1 MVDWIF
7 NFVICKL
14 RTQSFSIVAM
24 EFVPKCVIYYLK
36 MILFNEKEL
45 KTLIH
50 KLQIKLI
57 AETVKTCNSFQNFGN
72 PLLKL

>member
-1 MVDWIF
+1 MVDWIL

-14 RTQSFSIVAM
+14 CTQSFSIAAM
-24 EFVPKCVIYYLK
+24 EFVPKCVINYLK

-57 AETVKTCNSFQNFGN
+57 AETVKICNSFQNFGN

>member
-1 MVDWIF
+1 
-7 NFVICKL
+7 
-14 RTQSFSIVAM
+14 M
-24 EFVPKCVIYYLK
+24 EFVPKCVINYLK

-57 AETVKTCNSFQNFGN
+57 AETVKICNSFQNFGN